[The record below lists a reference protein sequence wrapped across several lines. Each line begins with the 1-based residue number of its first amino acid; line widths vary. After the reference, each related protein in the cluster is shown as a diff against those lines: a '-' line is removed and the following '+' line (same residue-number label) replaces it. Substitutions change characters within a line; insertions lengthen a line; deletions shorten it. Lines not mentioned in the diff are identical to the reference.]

1 MKGRFLISIRNDDV
15 KDEILN
21 QVQNDYNKKINPPR
35 PPFFLGGISMK
46 GYRFPIQALILK
58 KVGRERYW
66 INVCVLK
73 LRCPI
78 PRVLEIVV
86 QNDDN
91 YKIPSDP
98 FASA

>member
-1 MKGRFLISIRNDDV
+1 MSFR
-15 KDEILN
+15 
-21 QVQNDYNKKINPPR
+21 
-35 PPFFLGGISMK
+35 
-46 GYRFPIQALILK
+46 A
-58 KVGRERYW
+58 VGLWR
-66 INVCVLK
+66 
-73 LRCPI
+73 PI